1 MEITVTDVDYAVR
14 LSGDGGVAELTPT
27 IHFSS
32 DRALTLSA
40 RVSVDG
46 HELISSHKV
55 SAVTG
60 VNSRTIRSF
69 KIYRPLL
76 KRDDAAD
83 DIGGYRLE
91 LTLFASEELYSTH
104 VRTLYIAADADSL

>member
-1 MEITVTDVDYAVR
+1 MR
-14 LSGDGGVAELTPT
+14 LSADGGIAELTPT

-40 RVSVDG
+40 RVRVDG

-55 SAVTG
+55 SAVAG
-60 VNSRTIRSF
+60 GNSCTIRPF

-76 KRDDAAD
+76 KRAD
-83 DIGGYRLE
+83 TAEGVGGYKLE

-104 VRTLYIAADADSL
+104 ERTLYIAADADLL